1 MQLLTSHIIPSES
14 KAIAALVKKQVL
26 LIDNEVSVILFGS
39 RARADAENDSD
50 WDFIVKNKQDYII
63 YRLQKS
69 AQSIK
74 EARLL
79 MENGL
84 NDTAMSR
91 LYYAAFYAVNALL
104 ALHGFNPKTYSGT
117 KSIFNKE
124 FILTGK
130 IESRFSDFYSF
141 LMAKRFEAD
150 YDDFVFIDE
159 KRIQS
164 SLEETEEFISKI
176 NTLIQFPKS

>member
-1 MQLLTSHIIPSES
+1 M
-14 KAIAALVKKQVL
+14 K
-26 LIDNEVSVILFGS
+26 D
-39 RARADAENDSD
+39 
-50 WDFIVKNKQDYII
+50 KNDYIR
-63 YRLQKS
+63 YKQQKA

-74 EARLL
+74 EAKLL
-79 MENGL
+79 IENEL
-84 NDTAMSR
+84 NDTAVSR

-104 ALHGFNPKTYSGT
+104 AINGFNPKTHSGT

-130 IESRFSDFYSF
+130 IENRFSDFYSF

-159 KRIQS
+159 NKMQS
-164 SLEETEEFISKI
+164 LLAETEEFVNVI
-176 NTLIQFPKS
+176 NSLIKM